1 MDLLQDI
8 YHTHPGFCN
17 AAIALLIFGGMG
29 RIAFWRDQDGLRVG
43 GMLATGLALL
53 LSVALLIW
61 ADEHHRCIQEFGH
74 MRAAHMPDYAEH
86 VNMLSSWAEVPSL
99 TRHFAQTA
107 QHNLPASELFESFD
121 QVVVAFPSGL
131 IALWPHNHS
140 FGRF

>member
-61 ADEHHRCIQEFGH
+61 ADEHHRCIQEFG
-74 MRAAHMPDYAEH
+74 P
-86 VNMLSSWAEVPSL
+86 WAVFL
-99 TRHFAQTA
+99 
-107 QHNLPASELFESFD
+107 
-121 QVVVAFPSGL
+121 L
-131 IALWPHNHS
+131 IETIIILALNA
-140 FGRF
+140 RRKAKRL